1 MRRAATSDDSAMAER
16 LARFDRLIES
26 LKPDVGGLL
35 RNLMPSR
42 ATFAPIRAVSRLR
55 LPRVKRR
62 SLSPDQAKDLSIP
75 KYVDLVVYRDRIGI
89 EAEISRARDAMR
101 LSEDTLAR
109 LKSDAGREG
118 ALRVDGLPGVVD
130 ALVESVSRNSD
141 AMIWVSRVRLQNS
154 TAYSHSIKVASYLLA
169 FGRHLGFPASEL
181 ADLAQVGLLMDV
193 GKLELDPQLVNK
205 TDALTDEE
213 FVELQRHVELGL
225 DRLER
230 SIVLPKAVMEGIAQ
244 HHEWIDGSGYP
255 YGLAGEEIGIYGRM
269 AAIAD
274 MYAALTTHRPYAP
287 TMSSYDALQ
296 LMYARADQQ
305 LHGPLVEQFVR
316 AIGLY
321 PVGSLVLLNTEE
333 VAVVTALDKVQRLE
347 PRVLVLT
354 GPDKNTLERPYELDL
369 VKGPKDARG
378 QAVKILRSLPAGV
391 HNIDFRNYYIA

>member
-1 MRRAATSDDSAMAER
+1 MAVTER
-16 LARFDRLIES
+16 LARFERLIES
-26 LKPDVGGLL
+26 LKPDVRGFL
-35 RNLMPSR
+35 RNLLPGG
-42 ATFAPIRAVSRLR
+42 AALAPLRAVSRLR
-55 LPRVKRR
+55 LPRGRR
-62 SLSPDQAKDLSIP
+62 RRWGWKAAGDLSIP
-75 KYVDLVVYRDRIGI
+75 KYIELVVYRDRVGI
-89 EAEISRARDAMR
+89 EGEIARARDAMR
-101 LSEDTLAR
+101 LSEDTLAG
-109 LKSDAGREG
+109 LKSDADRE
-118 ALRVDGLPGVVD
+118 ASLRVDGLPGVVD
-130 ALVESVSRNSD
+130 ALVDSVSRNAD

-169 FGRHLGFPASEL
+169 FGRHLGFPSAEL
-181 ADLAQVGLLMDV
+181 AELAQVGLLMDV

-205 TDALTDEE
+205 TETLTDGE

-225 DRLER
+225 DRLQR
-230 SIVLPKAVMEGIAQ
+230 SVQLPKTVVEGIAQ

-255 YGLAGEEIGIYGRM
+255 LGLADKEIGIYGRM

-321 PVGSLVLLNTEE
+321 PVGSLVLLTTEE

-354 GPDKNTLERPYELDL
+354 GPDKNTLEKPYELDL
-369 VKGPKDARG
+369 LKAPRDERG
-378 QAVKILRSLPAGV
+378 AQVKILRSLPAGV